1 MSHIFHTKPHNYI
14 LNEKNYI
21 SMTSYS
27 DSINNWVT
35 TSRIET
41 LVDGIFAIAMTLL
54 VLSIGVPDVSS
65 VLNEAALQQQLWDLW
80 PKLLSYALS
89 FWILAGFWRVNHQQF
104 FFIKR
109 SNTTLITIN
118 VFWLLF
124 IAMVPF
130 STEII
135 GEFGNYFTAS
145 IIFQLNLFFAGV
157 LYCVNWIYAVRKG
170 LVDEDLDE
178 SSTKLITRTTM
189 IFPVLAI
196 VALGLSY
203 YFFAWA
209 NLIYLAN
216 PLIKKLIQ

>member
-1 MSHIFHTKPHNYI
+1 MT
-14 LNEKNYI
+14 
-21 SMTSYS
+21 TSYS

-104 FFIKR
+104 FFIKH

-135 GEFGNYFTAS
+135 GEFGNYFTANM
-145 IIFQLNLFFAGV
+145 IFQLNLFFAGV
-157 LYCVNWIYAVRKG
+157 LYCVNWVYAVRKG
-170 LVDEDLDE
+170 LVDEKLDE
-178 SSTKLITRTTM
+178 SSKRMVTRSSM
-189 IFPVLAI
+189 ILPFLSI

-209 NLIYLAN
+209 NLVYLAN
-216 PLIKKLIQ
+216 PLIKKIIQ